1 MRCMQSAVAM
11 ALLPVALW
19 AAPLEEA
26 QQLAVDTVARET
38 GASPG
43 AIEIVSAQPTRWPDT
58 NLGCRRSTSAASQ
71 EGVQGYRVVLRDA
84 SKLHVVH
91 VAGSQAVVCATGL
104 TAASAPRE
112 TSTMQSDAEP
122 ADPASRN
129 LIARAREDL
138 SRRLSRPSEDVKFI
152 QFKAVVWPDNSY
164 GCPRPGM
171 AYTQV
176 QREGVLISFAVDGR
190 RFDYHGGE
198 GREPF
203 LCQTPDAA
211 VPR

>member
-1 MRCMQSAVAM
+1 MRRMRHALAM
-11 ALLPVALW
+11 VLLPGALW
-19 AAPLEEA
+19 GGSLEEA
-26 QQLAVDTVARET
+26 QQLAIDAVAGQT

-43 AIEIVSAQPTRWPDT
+43 SIEIESAGRAEWSDT
-58 NLGCRRSTSAASQ
+58 NLGCRSSAGAAS
-71 EGVQGYRVVLRDA
+71 EEVVHGYRVVLRDA

-91 VAGSQAVVCATGL
+91 VAEKRVVICAAGM
-104 TAASAPRE
+104 TATTMPER
-112 TSTMQSDAEP
+112 STMQSDAEP
-122 ADPASRN
+122 ADPASLN

-138 SRRLSRPSEDVKFI
+138 SRRLSRPPGDVKFI

-176 QREGVLISFAVDGR
+176 QREGVLIRFEVDGR
-190 RFDYHGGE
+190 SFDYHGGD

-203 LCQTPDAA
+203 LCQRTDAPS
-211 VPR
+211 V

>member
-26 QQLAVDTVARET
+26 QQLAVDTLARET
-38 GASPG
+38 GASPA
-43 AIEIVSAQPTRWPDT
+43 AIEIVSAQPARWPDT
-58 NLGCRRSTSAASQ
+58 NLGCRRSTSAAPQ

>member
-1 MRCMQSAVAM
+1 MQSAVAM

-43 AIEIVSAQPTRWPDT
+43 AVEIVSARPTRWPDT

-91 VAGSQAVVCATGL
+91 VAGGQAVVCATGL
-104 TAASAPRE
+104 TGASSPQE
-112 TSTMQSDAEP
+112 VSTMQRDAEP

-129 LIARAREDL
+129 LVARAREDL
-138 SRRLSRPSEDVKFI
+138 SRRLSLSPDDIRLVHFE
-152 QFKAVVWPDNSY
+152 AVVWPDNSD

-176 QREGVLISFAVDGR
+176 QREGVLIRFEANDR

-198 GREPF
+198 GRAPF
-203 LCQTPDAA
+203 LCERADAA
-211 VPR
+211 APLP